1 MIQDSNLRG
10 FQMGKITP
18 LILKC
23 CAPEMQTVR
32 GKRAFMQM
40 FLRKT
45 AARGSFLSSN
55 IKELMLCDGRA
66 DVVGCVSL
74 CHQFADGA

>member
-1 MIQDSNLRG
+1 MG

-18 LILKC
+18 LIFKC

-40 FLRKT
+40 FLRNT
-45 AARGSFLSSN
+45 AVRGSFLSSN
-55 IKELMLCDGRA
+55 IKELMLCDG
-66 DVVGCVSL
+66 
-74 CHQFADGA
+74 